1 MLETVGDGDLLG
13 MEGILPGT
21 THGITV
27 LGPIIHGTAR
37 LGVGVVFIAHGIT
50 VHGMAHPG
58 DGVEVTGVATEA
70 ITEVIMDT
78 AMEAIMEEAVIIHLL
93 THILLMD
100 VQLQVVIRAAVQ
112 ADHLCQEVIWDC
124 VVAPEVLL

>member
-58 DGVEVTGVATEA
+58 DGVEVTGVATA
-70 ITEVIMDT
+70 AIMDT
-78 AMEAIMEEAVIIHLL
+78 AMEAIMEEAVIIHHL
-93 THILLMD
+93 TRILLMD

-112 ADHLCQEVIWDC
+112 ADHLYQEVIWDC